1 MSATSFYNDQ
11 ARTPRR
17 FSRNRLLYLIVSLYI
32 LAVSAI
38 GLMVGQPLFT
48 QTMTGLLTMGLTLA
62 PTFLLVLYIWHF
74 FNLAVIIR
82 PERPI
87 QRFFGDM
94 RAGVLDGDKIL
105 NGTLALIAMVFF
117 FSTFNFAKDKI
128 TYFQPF
134 VWDSYFADLDRIL
147 HFGRAPHE
155 WLYPLFGTP
164 LATTALNAA
173 YHFWFFLMYFLV
185 FMACYDR
192 RSRAQSTAFLFAV
205 VICFVFGGNIL
216 ATLLSSAG
224 PVYYQEMGFGTD
236 YVPLMD
242 MLYRFNEISPVWAL
256 HVQEMLL
263 EAHHM
268 GGAIKGISAMPSMHV
283 ATTVVMTCYLF
294 TWRRWAGWL
303 MVGFTTIIMIGSVHL
318 AWHYAVDGYLAIP
331 VALVSWWLGQK
342 LTRLVT
348 GTPEPGETA

>member
-1 MSATSFYNDQ
+1 M
-11 ARTPRR
+11 
-17 FSRNRLLYLIVSLYI
+17 LCLIVGLYI

-38 GLMVGQPLFT
+38 GLVAGHPLST
-48 QTMTGLLTMGLTLA
+48 RAMAGLTTVGLTLT
-62 PTFLLVLYIWHF
+62 PSFLLILFLWHF
-74 FNLAVIIR
+74 VYLAIVVR
-82 PERPI
+82 PRRPI
-87 QRFFGDM
+87 QRFVGDL
-94 RAGVLDGDKIL
+94 RLNITDGDKVL
-105 NGTLALIAMVFF
+105 NGTLALIAIVFF

-192 RSRAQSTAFLFAV
+192 RSRARSTAFLFAV

-224 PVYYQEMGFGTD
+224 PVYYREMGFGTD

-242 MLYRFNEISPVWAL
+242 MLYRFNEVSPVWAL
-256 HVQEMLL
+256 RVQERLL

-283 ATTVVMTCYLF
+283 ATTVLMTCYLF

-303 MVGFTTIIMIGSVHL
+303 MVGFTAIIMIGSVHL

-342 LTRLVT
+342 LTRLVNA
-348 GTPEPGETA
+348 PSEPVKTT